1 MTITLAQMA
10 LYAGALFVLFL
21 TPGPVWLALTARTL
35 AHGMRGAF
43 PLMLGVA
50 LGDTAWSV
58 LALVGLAWIV
68 ASYDWVME
76 ALRWLAV
83 VVFAGMGVMLI
94 RHAGHQIS
102 ADSRLNRKGVWA
114 GFIAGL
120 AVILANPK
128 AILFYM
134 GMLPGFFNLSTINAT
149 DIALIGAISM
159 FVPLVGNTFF
169 ALFVDRARRLVTNPV
184 ALTRINK
191 IAGGLLILVAI
202 AIAVFNR

>member
-35 AHGMRGAF
+35 AHGARGAF

-58 LALVGLAWIV
+58 LALAGLAWIV

-94 RHAGHQIS
+94 RHSGHQIS
-102 ADSRLNRKGVWA
+102 ADSRLNRKGVWS
-114 GFIAGL
+114 GFIAGV

-128 AILFYM
+128 AILFYI
-134 GMLPGFFNLSTINAT
+134 GMLPGFFDLSTITAT

>member
-35 AHGMRGAF
+35 AHGARGAF

-58 LALVGLAWIV
+58 LALAGLAWIV

-94 RHAGHQIS
+94 RHSSHQIS
-102 ADSRLNRKGVWA
+102 ADSRLNRKGVWS
-114 GFIAGL
+114 GFIAGV

-128 AILFYM
+128 AILFYI
-134 GMLPGFFNLSTINAT
+134 GMLPGFFDLSTITAT